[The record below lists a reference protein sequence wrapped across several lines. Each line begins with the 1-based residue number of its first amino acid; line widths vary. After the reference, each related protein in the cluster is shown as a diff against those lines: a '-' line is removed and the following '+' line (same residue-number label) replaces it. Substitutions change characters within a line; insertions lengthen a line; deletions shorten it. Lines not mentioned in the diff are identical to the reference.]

1 MSRHASGGG
10 IGSPHQRVL
19 RTVVQAAIAAVP
31 TVVAIIGVVA
41 DQWPAEWLVATAGI
55 AVAVQGL
62 LARIM
67 AIPGVDAW
75 LTGLGL
81 GAAPKGCAA
90 AEPSGEDP
98 TAE

>member
-1 MSRHASGGG
+1 MRYRVNRHAA
-10 IGSPHQRVL
+10 IGSPHQRVI
-19 RTVVQAAIAAVP
+19 RTVVQAVIAGVP

-55 AVAVQGL
+55 AVAIQGV

-67 AIPGVDAW
+67 AIPAVDGW

-81 GAAPKGCAA
+81 GSAPRVGAKPPPQPRT
-90 AEPSGEDP
+90 E
-98 TAE
+98 

>member
-1 MSRHASGGG
+1 MWDGMNRHAA
-10 IGSPHQRVL
+10 IGSPHQRVI
-19 RTVVQAAIAAVP
+19 RTVVQAIIAGVP

-41 DQWPAEWLVATAGI
+41 DQWPAEWLVAAAGI
-55 AVAVQGL
+55 AVAIQGA

-81 GAAPKGCAA
+81 GATPRGRRS
-90 AEPSGEDP
+90 PSVP
-98 TAE
+98 TAD